1 MSEVSESK
9 EYSLRKG
16 VKVAKYDNE
25 EEEDEK
31 VLDDEKDLNARE
43 SSHYS
48 NRYMFQYFSFFSIN
62 LFQLATA
69 FFYVIYNLLSTK

>member
-1 MSEVSESK
+1 
-9 EYSLRKG
+9 
-16 VKVAKYDNE
+16 VKVGKYDIE
-25 EEEDEK
+25 EEEDDK
-31 VLDDEKDLNARE
+31 ILDDEIDLDARA

-69 FFYVIYNLLSTK
+69 FLYVINNLSSMK